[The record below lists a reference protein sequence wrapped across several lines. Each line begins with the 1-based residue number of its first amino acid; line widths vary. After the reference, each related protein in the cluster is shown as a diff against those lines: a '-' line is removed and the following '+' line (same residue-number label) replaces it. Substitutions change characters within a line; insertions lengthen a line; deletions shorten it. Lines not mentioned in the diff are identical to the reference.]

1 MPPPPR
7 YPVGADAVV
16 IAPFADGDRVLLV
29 RRGAPPP
36 GWAIPGGFVE
46 PHEDLPDAARREL
59 REETGIALD
68 SLVHIGAYGHPDRD
82 PRRGRIIGI
91 VFGARLA
98 APPAVTAGDD
108 AADARWF
115 CRARGQRAA
124 RRDRLRPPGCG
135 IRDGA
140 LRRNRAV
147 ARLRVLRQ
155 VPLCPRPRQ
164 EGSENPCG
172 CGDRDRHAGAADG
185 AI

>member
-16 IAPFADGDRVLLV
+16 IAPFEDGDRVLLV

-59 REETGIALD
+59 HEETGIVLD
-68 SLVHIGAYGHPDRD
+68 SLEHIGAYGHPDRD
-82 PRRGRIIGI
+82 PRGRIIGI

-115 CRARGQRAA
+115 PIDELPDEIAFDH
-124 RRDRLRPPGCG
+124 RDALHDAIERLCCDCCDP
-135 IRDGA
+135 
-140 LRRNRAV
+140 
-147 ARLRVLRQ
+147 
-155 VPLCPRPRQ
+155 
-164 EGSENPCG
+164 
-172 CGDRDRHAGAADG
+172 
-185 AI
+185 